1 MPTLSAEILG
11 SALLSGR
18 PATALEVD
26 GELPQDE
33 RDQDLYSLSSL
44 RPALVIARRAGRSV
58 TRRTEPVLT
67 RACSPSVRARKVRR
81 DRVAASSSLNGTPA
95 SPCWAAKP
103 SRASRTDT
111 L

>member
-18 PATALEVD
+18 PALALEVG

-44 RPALVIARRAGRSV
+44 RPALVIARRAGCSV
-58 TRRTEPVLT
+58 TRRTAPVMT
-67 RACSPSVRARKVRR
+67 RAFRYVCGG
-81 DRVAASSSLNGTPA
+81 AA
-95 SPCWAAKP
+95 
-103 SRASRTDT
+103 
-111 L
+111 